1 MDISDLIKTNSI
13 YLRSKRFF
21 NKGYSVIENLR
32 LKKNPQKISK
42 SANSI
47 SKTFLIFIFFIVLVY
62 IFTLFK
68 LQVSD
73 FERYKLLSDKN
84 YLRTE
89 LISPNRGLIS
99 DREGEYLVKNIPK
112 YVLNQNLSKCLIIKE
127 NNFSECSNQ
136 LRELRNFIEF
146 DVSLIERRYSEKNI
160 LVNIKKEISKDEAIK
175 IGSMKNLKSIEVTIV
190 PLREYLYPKSMS
202 HLIGYVGLSSDEYGV
217 YEGKQGIEDYYNGVL
232 SGIPG
237 QVIYKSDSLNTK
249 LDSYSEISPI
259 SGKDI
264 KLTISSKLQNYAYQL
279 LEEKIIK
286 SGTTKGGAIVVE
298 NPRTGEILALV
309 NYPTFDLNQMSRGI
323 SDNDYK
329 ELISKN
335 NYPFLNRV
343 VSGVYAPGSV
353 FKLVTA
359 SGILEHEIAS
369 PKDEIFDR
377 GFIKIG
383 DYTFNNWKLDGHGA
397 VDIIRAMKVSNDTF
411 FYIYSGG
418 FEGRKGL
425 GIKGIY
431 DWSKKYNFGEKTGI
445 DLNGE
450 VRGYVPD
457 GKNKVWYLGD
467 TFITAIGQG
476 DLLASPIQ
484 VSSLMSYFA
493 NNQKAMTPHL
503 ISEISNYKKIDK
515 VLFQNLLKNENYL
528 VLKKSLQEVNSPGGT
543 AYPFFDFESVHGFGS
558 AGKTGTSEYYDVS
571 ESKMLTHAWYSGFA
585 PYENAELTVTV
596 FLESG
601 GSGSDDAAPIAR
613 KIMDFY
619 FKENLNQK

>member
-13 YLRSKRFF
+13 YIRSKRFF

-32 LKKNPQKISK
+32 LKKNPQKIS
-42 SANSI
+42 NSTNLI
-47 SKTFLIFIFFIVLVY
+47 SKIFLLSIFFIVLVY
-62 IFTLFK
+62 IYKLFT

-73 FERYKLLSDKN
+73 FEKYKLLSNKN

-99 DREGEYLVKNIPK
+99 DREGMYLVKNIPK

-127 NNFSECSNQ
+127 NNFSECGNE

-146 DVSLIERRYSEKNI
+146 DASAIERRYSEINI
-160 LVNIKKEISKDEAIK
+160 LVNIKKEITKEEAIK
-175 IGSMKNLKSIEVTIV
+175 IGSMKNLKSTEVTIV

-202 HLIGYVGLSSDEYGV
+202 HLLGYVGLSSNEYGV

-237 QVIYKSDSLNTK
+237 QVTYKSDSQNTK

-264 KLTISSKLQNYAYQL
+264 KLTISSKLQNYSYQL
-279 LEEKIIK
+279 LEEKVIK

-323 SDNDYK
+323 SENDYK

-335 NYPFLNRV
+335 NFPFLNRA

-359 SGILEHEIAS
+359 SGILEQGIAS
-369 PKDEIFDR
+369 PNDRIFDN

-418 FEGRKGL
+418 FEGKKGL
-425 GIKGIY
+425 GIQGIY
-431 DWSKKYNFGEKTGI
+431 DWSKKFNFGEKTGI
-445 DLNGE
+445 DLNSE

-467 TFITAIGQG
+467 TYITAIGQG
-476 DLLASPIQ
+476 DLLATPIQ

-493 NNQKAMTPHL
+493 NNQKAMKPHL

-515 VLFQNLLKNENYL
+515 VLFENLLNEENYL
-528 VLKKSLQEVNSPGGT
+528 VLKKSLQEVNSQGGT
-543 AYPFFDFESVHGFGS
+543 AFPFFDFEAVHGFGS
-558 AGKTGTSEYYDVS
+558 AGKTGTSEYFNVS
-571 ESKMLTHAWYSGFA
+571 EGKMLTHAWYSGFA
-585 PYENAELTVTV
+585 PYVNPELTVTV

-601 GSGSDDAAPIAR
+601 GGGSTDAAPIAR

-619 FKENLNQK
+619 FKENIAQK

>member
-21 NKGYSVIENLR
+21 NRGYSVIENLR
-32 LKKNPQKISK
+32 LKKKPQKISN

-47 SKTFLIFIFFIVLVY
+47 SKTFLIFIFFVVLVY

-127 NNFSECSNQ
+127 NNFSECSNE

-264 KLTISSKLQNYAYQL
+264 KLTISSKLQNYSYQL

-309 NYPTFDLNQMSRGI
+309 NYPTFDLNQM
-323 SDNDYK
+323 
-329 ELISKN
+329 
-335 NYPFLNRV
+335 
-343 VSGVYAPGSV
+343 
-353 FKLVTA
+353 
-359 SGILEHEIAS
+359 H
-369 PKDEIFDR
+369 
-377 GFIKIG
+377 
-383 DYTFNNWKLDGHGA
+383 
-397 VDIIRAMKVSNDTF
+397 
-411 FYIYSGG
+411 IY
-418 FEGRKGL
+418 
-425 GIKGIY
+425 
-431 DWSKKYNFGEKTGI
+431 N
-445 DLNGE
+445 
-450 VRGYVPD
+450 
-457 GKNKVWYLGD
+457 
-467 TFITAIGQG
+467 
-476 DLLASPIQ
+476 
-484 VSSLMSYFA
+484 
-493 NNQKAMTPHL
+493 
-503 ISEISNYKKIDK
+503 
-515 VLFQNLLKNENYL
+515 
-528 VLKKSLQEVNSPGGT
+528 
-543 AYPFFDFESVHGFGS
+543 
-558 AGKTGTSEYYDVS
+558 
-571 ESKMLTHAWYSGFA
+571 
-585 PYENAELTVTV
+585 
-596 FLESG
+596 
-601 GSGSDDAAPIAR
+601 
-613 KIMDFY
+613 
-619 FKENLNQK
+619 